1 MLPIARPLARIAA
14 TLAPA
19 FLLAGCLSFGPKT
32 PDSLLTLTPTATVR
46 AGDAGGTAS
55 GTPIV
60 LGEFEAPAALDV
72 TRVPVQ
78 VDATS
83 IAYVKDATWVEKPAR
98 LLRRLIGETLRS
110 QTNRLVVD
118 GDDPGALAPVRLGGT
133 LRQFGYDAQ
142 TSSVVLVFD
151 GVLPGE
157 GSTVTTRRF
166 QAVVP
171 GVAPEAAAIGP
182 ALNQAANQV
191 AQDVAQWVG

>member
-1 MLPIARPLARIAA
+1 MPIARAFAA
-14 TLAPA
+14 LAPA
-19 FLLAGCLSFGPKT
+19 LLLAGCLSFGPET
-32 PDSLLTLTPTATVR
+32 PESLLTLTPTNTAP
-46 AGDAGGTAS
+46 AGSGAS
-55 GTPIV
+55 SAAGTPIV
-60 LGEFEAPAALDV
+60 LGEFETTAALDV

-83 IAYVKDATWVEKPAR
+83 IAYVKDAVWVEKPAR
-98 LLRRLIGETLRS
+98 LLRRLIGETIRTQS
-110 QTNRLVVD
+110 NRVVVD

-157 GSTVTTRRF
+157 GGGVTTRRF
-166 QAVVP
+166 QAIVP
-171 GVAPEAAAIGP
+171 GIAPEAAAIGP

-191 AQDVAQWVG
+191 ALEVAQWAG